1 MHLWRPICQSE
12 LKQLVEQ
19 RLQYDISAPQCG
31 ERAESLVKESESG
44 GVFSAVYSQL
54 ENGFVVDGAAK
65 NGIISSS

>member
-1 MHLWRPICQSE
+1 M
-12 LKQLVEQ
+12 EQ

-44 GVFSAVYSQL
+44 GGFSAVYSQL